1 VLVDSGNFT
10 DNPTPKGL
18 ARTKGLLEGMARL
31 GYSVVNVGE
40 RDVREGYPAFM
51 STVAGR
57 KLEFVSANLVR
68 QGGDAPVFRPFSIV
82 EAKLS
87 GGRVVRVGVIGALRF
102 NPVFLEAGPDG
113 SQMAIVHP
121 LEPVRRAVAELRKAG
136 ADVIV
141 LLAAMHRDDAAR
153 LAEEI
158 PELDFVVGSY
168 GGHISEADDRVGEG
182 AWLLYSGNQGKRFG
196 ETRVWVD
203 EKSGTARQQT
213 RMHFLNRTYPA
224 SESMLAFVNSIPQE
238 EAAAVAATATA
249 GTGTP
254 GPYAGS
260 EACRGCHAT
269 EYEEWQGGPHA
280 NALLTLEQKNAGAR
294 KECLGCHTTAAG
306 LAGGYTDPKSTPGLA
321 SVGCESCHGASRA
334 HLAAPEKPYGAIG
347 VSSCTVCHNPANS
360 PKFDYYSYVTR
371 VNHRPAP

>member
-1 VLVDSGNFT
+1 M
-10 DNPTPKGL
+10 
-18 ARTKGLLEGMARL
+18 ERL
-31 GYSVVNVGE
+31 GYSVVNIGE
-40 RDVREGYPAFM
+40 RDVREGYAAFT
-51 STVAGR
+51 STIAGR

-68 QGGDAPVFRPFSIV
+68 QGGEVPVFRPWTLV
-82 EAKLS
+82 EARGGS
-87 GGRVVRVGVIGALRF
+87 GGRVVRVGLIGALRF
-102 NPVFLEAGPDG
+102 NPIFLEAGPDG
-113 SQMAIVHP
+113 AQMAIVHP
-121 LEPVRRAVAELRKAG
+121 LEPVRRAVAEIRKAG

-168 GGHISEADDRVGEG
+168 GGHFTTADDRVAEN
-182 AWLLYSGNQGKRFG
+182 AWILYSGNQGKRLG

-203 EKSGTARQQT
+203 KAGGAARQLT

-224 SESMLAFVNSIPQE
+224 SESTLAFVNSIPQE
-238 EAAAVAATATA
+238 EAAAVAATA
-249 GTGTP
+249 GTGAA

-269 EYEEWQGGPHA
+269 EYEQWQDSPHA
-280 NALLTLEQKNAGAR
+280 NALLTLEQKSAGAR

-306 LAGGYTDPKSTPGLA
+306 LAGGYKDPQSTPALA

-334 HLAAPEKPYGAIG
+334 HLADPEKPYGAIG

-360 PKFDYYSYVTR
+360 PKFDYYSYVAR
-371 VNHRPAP
+371 VNHRPHP